1 MKSAV
6 ILLDKQMTT
15 SQTQKYI
22 LPPYVFKF
30 ISANFLTTFFLFL
43 KVSLEEKT
51 ILQKLTQ
58 YKLKIFLVFDPG
70 LY

>member
-6 ILLDKQMTT
+6 IPLDKQMTT

-30 ISANFLTTFFLFL
+30 ISANFLTTFFFIFES
-43 KVSLEEKT
+43 KSRRKNNTAKT
-51 ILQKLTQ
+51 HSIQA
-58 YKLKIFLVFDPG
+58 
-70 LY
+70 